1 MSQRRNIK
9 ISVIHLAH
17 RGRERN
23 DHKFR
28 KSRMANGSHTNKR
41 NL

>member
-1 MSQRRNIK
+1 MSQRHNIK
-9 ISVIHLAH
+9 SQSYTQHT
-17 RGRERN
+17 GRERN

-28 KSRMANGSHTNKR
+28 KSRMANGPQTNKR